1 MQSELLVEALLIFF
15 SIAKVLRGF
24 LESGAEPRLFS
35 DQVEDL
41 GFARIYRPETIGGRE
56 RIFSPNFFPLFLGK
70 MNRFV
75 AFIDPFGLVVHAGYV
90 VSDAGVQQID
100 FCGMSFERRSDW

>member
-1 MQSELLVEALLIFF
+1 MQSELLVEALLISFA
-15 SIAKVLRGF
+15 IAKVLRGF

-56 RIFSPNFFPLFLGK
+56 RRSSRGSLRG
-70 MNRFV
+70 
-75 AFIDPFGLVVHAGYV
+75 AG
-90 VSDAGVQQID
+90 G
-100 FCGMSFERRSDW
+100 CGSA